1 MFTLLRL
8 RADVEIRGFSWGRVY
23 VAFGLREGSGFG
35 KFVWRVIDDHGLQ
48 PSDDPWVPDGGFSFL
63 RLDEA
68 EVLGSTSPAQAGAW
82 WRPVPARPRR
92 PAEA

>member
-8 RADVEIRGFSWGRVY
+8 RANVEIRGFSWGRVY
-23 VAFGLREGSGFG
+23 VAFGLRRGSGFG
-35 KFVWRVIDDHGLQ
+35 EVVWRVIDDHGMG
-48 PSDDPWVPDGGFSFL
+48 PRDDPWVPDGGFSFL

-68 EVLGSTSPAQAGAW
+68 EVLGSTSPAQAGVW